1 MLPISYLYK
10 GFIQIKNY
18 LYHYQLIKSKT
29 YDIPIIVVGNLT
41 TGGSGKTPHTE
52 KIIRYLIENENKCV
66 VLSRG
71 YGRTTRGYREVTI
84 SDQPHECGDE
94 PLQIK
99 MKFPDIHV
107 LVDGNRNRAIE
118 RIISEYPETEVIV
131 MDDGFQHR
139 SVKPSFSILLVC
151 ENDIQDPP
159 FLLPAGNLREPLTE
173 AYRADIIVVT
183 KNEKVLNPLEKRL
196 LKEKIQS
203 DSSQLVFFSQM
214 KNRQLKSIH
223 DHILPPHVD
232 FKKSTKEPFDVILVT
247 GIANA
252 EPFKKFIASTFE
264 LKSHFSFPDHHVFT
278 PSEMEKII
286 QSFHEISDNKK
297 FIVTTE
303 KDAMRFMEQNLRSI
317 CNDIPLFYIDVE
329 PEFFPGDEELFKNA
343 VLNHVRKD
351 SRNSK
356 IY

>member
-52 KIIRYLIENENKCV
+52 KIIKYLIDDNKRCV
-66 VLSRG
+66 LLSRG
-71 YGRTTRGYREVTI
+71 YGRNTRGYREVNIT
-84 SDQPHECGDE
+84 DQPHECGDE
-94 PLQIK
+94 PLQMK
-99 MKFPDIHV
+99 RKFPDVHV
-107 LVDGNRNRAIE
+107 IVDGNRNRAIE
-118 RIISEYPETEVIV
+118 RILSEYPETEAII

-139 SVKPSFSILLVC
+139 SVKPSLSILLLC
-151 ENDIQDPP
+151 EKDIQTPP
-159 FLLPAGNLREPLTE
+159 FLLPAGNLREPLNE
-173 AYRADIIVVT
+173 SYRAEIIVIT

-214 KNRQLKSIH
+214 KNTHLKSIH
-223 DHILPPHVD
+223 DHILPPEVD
-232 FKKSTKEPFDVILVT
+232 LSKSIKEPFDVILVT
-247 GIANA
+247 GIANPD
-252 EPFKKFIASTFE
+252 PFKAFIASKFE
-264 LKSHFSFPDHHVFT
+264 LHSHFSFPDHHVFT

-286 QSFHEISDNKK
+286 QSFKEIPDNKK

-303 KDAMRFMEQNLRSI
+303 KDAMRFMDENLRSI
-317 CNDIPLFYIDVE
+317 CNDIPLFFIDVE
-329 PEFFPGDEELFKNA
+329 PVFFPGDEELFKNA
-343 VLNHVRKD
+343 VLNHVRTD